1 MGLDPNRDRANDDF
15 DEDEQEEMDVDN
27 EGEEFD
33 RAFAEIDDSA
43 LMDEMMSFDTGAVVE
58 VGR

>member
-15 DEDEQEEMDVDN
+15 DEEAEGMDVD
-27 EGEEFD
+27 GDGDDGFD

-43 LMDEMMSFDTGAVVE
+43 LMDEMMSFDTGMVVE
-58 VGR
+58 PAH